1 MSTTKFLTIYHLY
14 TYNFKDHVM
23 HKQQIDKSIIIYDT
37 CKIWTLKKFQARWKN
52 VCGLNYITSKIFV
65 FDFSGQFKIYL
76 SVLCSTVKPD
86 SFSGERAVLN

>member
-1 MSTTKFLTIYHLY
+1 M
-14 TYNFKDHVM
+14 
-23 HKQQIDKSIIIYDT
+23 
-37 CKIWTLKKFQARWKN
+37 
-52 VCGLNYITSKIFV
+52 CGLNYITSKIFV